1 MLGADLYGQLR
12 VDRILRRLTPV
23 DVVESVLPSLMTNY
37 PDGQPSSFFTITG
50 WNFPPDSQAT
60 LSLNGQV
67 ITRLL
72 RTNAT
77 GSFIFFLN
85 TAGAGTGRYD
95 VTVSVNPSATTSFTL
110 ADGAP
115 LRPQE
120 GGGRTVTMFYSD
132 HMTYLPLVLR

>member
-1 MLGADLYGQLR
+1 MQ
-12 VDRILRRLTPV
+12 RLTPV
-23 DVVESVLPSLMTNY
+23 DVVENAPPSLTINY
-37 PDGQPSSFFTITG
+37 PDGQPGSFFTLTG
-50 WNFPPDSQAT
+50 WNYPPERQAT
-60 LSLNGQV
+60 LSINGQV

-85 TAGAGTGRYD
+85 TAGADTGSYD

-120 GGGRTVTMFYSD
+120 GGGRTVTFFQTD
-132 HMTYLPLVLR
+132 HFTYLPLVQK